1 MNARLLPSKYRTTR
15 GCLAFEDAEAEKAYR
30 VDNDLEQGARIL
42 FVTKFIVFL
51 PIIRFVVDLVF
62 VFKWPF
68 AMSDMANAMVHLLFP
83 LLLVLLFR
91 NVIKRF
97 PSIASTLLTCA
108 GMLYGVWVLSAN
120 VFRDKR
126 LGLRD
131 DIPPVPLN
139 AVWENCEVDLAT
151 HTRDALNI
159 VAVLTLTHVMNLVM
173 RTRSTIAWII
183 PASTTSYFVFM
194 VFFVDDRLEDGGG
207 SNLLAFALT
216 VSSVLVWFTRYLD
229 ELDHRALWVLTRERA
244 EENRWRQELLELVFT
259 VVASVQDG
267 SIMDTTGA
275 FQRQFGMEVSDLSD
289 LPSRNPDGTYEPR
302 LVELV
307 KEVEATRRPAKR
319 NLLIQPRGSDL
330 VYECT
335 ACVCTEIGNNATI
348 LGIGI
353 KESFAV
359 DQGDAEFA

>member
-68 AMSDMANAMVHLLFP
+68 PMSDMANAMVHLLFP

-120 VFRDKR
+120 VFRDKS

-207 SNLLAFALT
+207 
-216 VSSVLVWFTRYLD
+216 
-229 ELDHRALWVLTRERA
+229 
-244 EENRWRQELLELVFT
+244 
-259 VVASVQDG
+259 
-267 SIMDTTGA
+267 ITG
-275 FQRQFGMEVSDLSD
+275 F
-289 LPSRNPDGTYEPR
+289 EPR
-302 LVELV
+302 VALSM
-307 KEVEATRRPAKR
+307 
-319 NLLIQPRGSDL
+319 GS
-330 VYECT
+330 
-335 ACVCTEIGNNATI
+335 
-348 LGIGI
+348 
-353 KESFAV
+353 KK
-359 DQGDAEFA
+359 